1 MPPALSGSGAQ
12 QVMVRMD
19 RDMHKQIKSRAARE
33 DRTMAQAIRHAVRL
47 YLEADSA

>member
-1 MPPALSGSGAQ
+1 MPPALSSSGAQ

-19 RDMHKQIKSRAARE
+19 PDMHQQIKARAAKE

-47 YLEADSA
+47 YLEDH